1 MDYRTIPIFE
11 PPVRQQKGTK
21 QGVGSLAPFLASQC
35 LLMLDKKEEKI
46 DSVAPFRI
54 MPLH

>member
-21 QGVGSLAPFLASQC
+21 QGVGSLAPFLASQWR
-35 LLMLDKKEEKI
+35 LMLDKKEEKI